1 MKEDKFFVKAE
12 VEEWVIP
19 TYDFVTPEEMPMFS
33 ETSNHQGTTGDPY
46 PARVTSYVDGEHR
59 SDKKWTVVTMENKYI
74 RLAVIPDLGG
84 RIYEAYDKTTG
95 YDFLYRQ
102 HVIKPALI
110 GAYGAWMSG
119 GMEFNW
125 PYHHRPST
133 MMPVDFKLE
142 REEDGTA
149 ILWLSEHSP
158 SDRTKG
164 MVGIVLRP
172 DASYF
177 ETRMAIS
184 NRTSHKRGFL
194 WWENAAVAVHE
205 DYKLIFPPDVTWVH
219 HHYDRSHTTFPL
231 ASGQYGADNITVP
244 KDISRHG
251 NSPIATSYF
260 AAPSRF
266 DFFGGYDF
274 RRNCGILHIA
284 DHHISPG
291 KKMFTW
297 GYGQNADKWEK
308 KLTDSDGAYAE
319 LMAGSY
325 TNDQPDFTYLAP
337 FETKTFSQYWYPTEG
352 IGYVSYATL
361 DAAVAF
367 DRENGTVNLNVTREK
382 KALRV
387 IISDKDGNI
396 LLEKV
401 SDMTPSAALKIP
413 FDYPEGER
421 LTVKI
426 IDEGRVILDY
436 TEKTYDDIHIPEDN
450 RGIPL
455 PDALNSPCELVLA
468 GKHIDQYRDPLYKPD
483 LYYLEALRRDSN
495 FLPALKELG
504 EYYTRT
510 LRYAEAL
517 EYLDRAYAIEC
528 RYNQNPED
536 GQVNYLRGICLQ
548 NLGRLDEAYD
558 AFARAAW
565 SDNVIKAAAVKLC
578 EIDGRRADFAAMY
591 HNAMLA
597 VEKEDRHPTARVYAA
612 MALLK
617 SESGYRADT
626 YYGATEEGVRKDCRK
641 KAIVLLRE
649 ALEIDPLNYFAQYA
663 LALAQGR
670 GKDMFF
676 TSLRTNV
683 AQTTLD
689 VAFEFIRAGFFREAA
704 DMIKKALSYA
714 DDKAMLR
721 YTLAYC
727 YDQLGDG
734 ALSERLRKAARGQRI
749 VDFFPIRAEEATV
762 LEAALEKDGNDGF
775 AAYLLGCLRY
785 NFREYERAAE
795 LWKNATENIPDFY
808 IPYRNLALVYFN
820 HLEKSE
826 DAISLMLK
834 AVKLKKDDAMLFGEL
849 ETVMRKSGYA
859 PDATVSALEE
869 NRPRCDTDQAM
880 LTLARAYN
888 GAGRFD
894 DAERIMLSH
903 TFSPGEGAEL
913 ITAEPYIFSCF
924 ARGRVAFAEERY
936 DDALELFKKA
946 QTMPENLNVGF
957 WNESI
962 MMPYLYFEAATLKKL
977 GRDGEANEIIK
988 RLSTLRDVGMWNM
1001 GGEFVYYFAMT
1012 IRDGGD
1018 AMRAQRIIRE
1028 AILAW
1033 EKELAAGC
1041 KYHNKIGTLYNCFVG
1056 DGSVNRKG
1064 ELYAMLAFADMFL
1077 GNREGAKDKFERSYA
1092 LDPTAKVAF
1101 ELSLLGR

>member
-1 MKEDKFFVKAE
+1 MKEDKFAVKMS

-84 RIYEAYDKTTG
+84 RIFEAYDKTTG

-177 ETRMAIS
+177 ETRMAIT
-184 NRTSHKRGFL
+184 NRTSHKRSFL

-231 ASGQYGADNITVP
+231 ASGQYGADNIKIP
-244 KDISRHG
+244 KDISKHG

-297 GYGQNADKWEK
+297 GYGQNADKWEQ
-308 KLTDSDGAYAE
+308 KLTDTDGAYAE

-325 TNDQPDFTYLAP
+325 TDDQPDFTYLAP
-337 FETKTFSQYWYPTEG
+337 FETKTFSQFWYPTEG
-352 IGYVSYATL
+352 IGYVTYATL
-361 DAAVAF
+361 DAAISL
-367 DRENGTVNLNVTREK
+367 DRDNKTLNVNVTRERK
-382 KALRV
+382 TLRLL
-387 IISDKDGNI
+387 IWGEDGRL

-401 SDMTPSAALKIP
+401 SDMRPSAVLKIP
-413 FDYPEGER
+413 FEYPDGEK
-421 LTVKI
+421 LTVRI
-426 IDEGRVILDY
+426 IAENRIIFNY
-436 TEKTYDDIHIPEDN
+436 TEREYDNIHIPDDN
-450 RGIPL
+450 KGIPL
-455 PDALNSPCELVLA
+455 PDALKTPCELVVA

-483 LYYLEALRRDSN
+483 LYYLEALRRDSE

-510 LRYAEAL
+510 LRYEEAL
-517 EYLDRAYAIEC
+517 TYLERAYKIEC
-528 RYNQNPED
+528 GYDQNPED
-536 GQVNYLRGICLQ
+536 GQVNYLRGLCLQ
-548 NLGRLDEAYD
+548 HMGNFDGAYD
-558 AFARAAW
+558 AFARAVW
-565 SDNVIKAAAVKLC
+565 SDNTAKCAAVKLA
-578 EIDGRRADFAAMY
+578 EIDGIRGDLAAMY
-591 HNAMLA
+591 RNASLA
-597 VEKEDRHPTARVYAA
+597 LEKEMRHPIARVYAA
-612 MALLK
+612 LALYK
-617 SESGYRADT
+617 SEDNCRRDT
-626 YYGATEEGVRKDCRK
+626 YYGAILPMSGGRREAVR
-641 KAIVLLRE
+641 LLRE
-649 ALEIDPLNYFAQYA
+649 ALGLDPLNHLARFMLAYVTGKGKGEFFA
-663 LALAQGR
+663 
-670 GKDMFF
+670 
-676 TSLRTNV
+676 SLRSDV
-683 AQTTLD
+683 SQTALD
-689 VAFEFIRAGFFREAA
+689 VGFDLMRAGFYDETISL
-704 DMIKKALSYA
+704 IKGAMPYA
-714 DDKAMLR
+714 KEKAMLR

-727 YDQLGDG
+727 LDILGDTEG
-734 ALSERLRKAARGQRI
+734 AKKQRYAARKQRI
-749 VDFFPIRAEEATV
+749 VDFFPVRAEEATV
-762 LEAALEKDGNDGF
+762 LDAALEYDANDGF

-785 NFREYERAAE
+785 NFREYEKAAA
-795 LWKNATENIPDFY
+795 LWESAIKNIPDFY

-820 HLEKSE
+820 HLDRAC
-826 DAISLMLK
+826 DALELMK
-834 AVKLKKDDAMLFGEL
+834 QATSLKKGDAMLLGEL
-849 ETVMRKSGYA
+849 ETVMRKTGYDPA
-859 PDATVSALEE
+859 DTLEILLAGRPDEE
-869 NRPRCDTDQAM
+869 TDQM
-880 LTLARAYN
+880 QLTLARAYN

-894 DAERIMLSH
+894 EAEKAMLSH

-913 ITAEPYIFSCF
+913 TTAEPYIFSCF
-924 ARGRVAFAEERY
+924 ARGRVAFEEGRY
-936 DDALELFKKA
+936 TDALELFKMA
-946 QTMPENLNVGF
+946 QTMPDNLNVGF
-957 WNESI
+957 WNESV
-962 MMPYLYFEAATLKKL
+962 MMPYLYFEAVTYKKL
-977 GRDGEANEIIK
+977 GREEEANSLMT
-988 RLSTLRDVGMWNM
+988 RLSSLRDEGMWNM
-1001 GGEFVYYFAMT
+1001 GGEFVYYFAET
-1012 IRDGGD
+1012 VRACGD
-1018 AMRAQRIIRE
+1018 EMRAQSIIRE

-1033 EKELAAGC
+1033 EKELSSGC
-1041 KYHNKIGTLYNCFVG
+1041 RYSKKIGTLYNCFVG
-1056 DGSVNRKG
+1056 DGSQNRRA
-1064 ELYAMLAFADMFL
+1064 ELYAMLAFADLFL
-1077 GNREGAKDKFERSYA
+1077 GKREDAKAKFEISYA

-1101 ELSLLGR
+1101 EISLLK

>member
-1 MKEDKFFVKAE
+1 MSEKLYSVKAA

-19 TYDFVTPEEMPMFS
+19 TYDFVSPEEMPMFS

-59 SDKKWTVVTMENKYI
+59 SDKKWTVVTLENDYI
-74 RLAVIPDLGG
+74 RLAIIPDLGG
-84 RIYEAYDKTTG
+84 RIFEAYDKTTG

-119 GMEFNW
+119 GFEFNW

-133 MMPVDFKLE
+133 MMPVDFTIE

-149 ILWLSEHSP
+149 IVWLSEHSP

-172 DASYF
+172 DKSYF
-177 ETRMAIS
+177 ETRMAVT
-184 NRTSHKRGFL
+184 NRTSHKRSFL

-244 KDISRHG
+244 KDISKHG

-260 AAPSRF
+260 AAPSKY

-308 KLTDSDGAYAE
+308 KLTDTDGAYAE

-337 FETKTFSQYWYPTEG
+337 YETKTFSQYWYPTEG
-352 IGYVSYATL
+352 IGYVTYATL
-361 DAAVAF
+361 DAAVTL
-367 DRENGTVNLNVTREK
+367 DRENGTVNLNVTGNE
-382 KALRV
+382 KALCLQ
-387 IISDKDGNI
+387 ILDESGNL

-401 SDMTPSAALKIP
+401 SDMTPSKVVKIP
-413 FDYPEGER
+413 FDYPKGEK

-426 IDEGRVILDY
+426 TRQGRVILAY
-436 TEKTYDDIHIPEDN
+436 TEQEYDAIHIPEDN
-450 RGIPL
+450 KGIPL
-455 PDALNSPCELVLA
+455 PDALSTPCALVEA

-483 LYYLEALRRDSN
+483 LYYLEALRRDSE
-495 FLPALKELG
+495 FLPALKALG

-510 LRYAEAL
+510 LRYEEAL
-517 EYLDRAYAIEC
+517 TILESAYKVEC

-536 GQVNYLRGICLQ
+536 GQVSYLRGICLQ

-558 AFARAAW
+558 AFARATW
-565 SDNVIKAAAVKLC
+565 SDNTVKSAAVKLC
-578 EIDGRRADFAAMY
+578 EIDGCRGDFAAMY
-591 HNAMLA
+591 HNASLA
-597 VEKEDRHPTARVYAA
+597 LEKEKRHPTARAYAA
-612 MALLK
+612 FALLK
-617 SESGYRADT
+617 GESGYPLDT
-626 YYGATEEGVRKDCRK
+626 YYGATENAM
-641 KAIVLLRE
+641 KAGNLRARAIRLLRE
-649 ALEIDPLNYFAQYA
+649 AIEIDPLNHLARFA
-663 LALAQGR
+663 LAIVLGKGR
-670 GKDMFF
+670 GEFF
-676 TSLRTNV
+676 ASLRSDV
-683 AQTTLD
+683 AQTALD
-689 VAFEFIRAGFFREAA
+689 IGYDLMRAGLTDETITLMKSA
-704 DMIKKALSYA
+704 MSYA
-714 DDKAMLR
+714 NDKTMLR

-727 YDQLGDG
+727 YDKIGDV
-734 ALSERLRKAARGQRI
+734 ASAEKQRRAARKGRI
-749 VDFFPIRAEEATV
+749 VDFFPVRAEEAIV
-762 LEAALEKDGNDGF
+762 LEAALEKDEKDGF
-775 AAYLLGCLRY
+775 AAYLLGCIRY
-785 NFREYERAAE
+785 NFREYEKAAALWERAV
-795 LWKNATENIPDFY
+795 ENISDFY

-820 HLEKSE
+820 HLGRAE

-834 AVKLKKDDAMLFGEL
+834 AVALKQGDAMLLGEL
-849 ETVMRKSGYA
+849 ETVMRKSGYS
-859 PDATVSALEE
+859 PDETARALEE
-869 NRPRCDTDQAM
+869 NRPTDNTDQTM

-913 ITAEPYIFSCF
+913 LTAEPYMFSCF

-936 DDALELFKKA
+936 ADALKLFKMA
-946 QTMPENLNVGF
+946 QTMPDNLNVGF
-957 WNESI
+957 WNQSI

-977 GRDGEANEIIK
+977 GRDDEADAIIK
-988 RLSTLRDVGMWNM
+988 RLAALRDVGMWNM
-1001 GGEFVYYFAMT
+1001 GGEFVYYFASAICLGGDEMRAKNI
-1012 IRDGGD
+1012 IRD
-1018 AMRAQRIIRE
+1018 

-1033 EKELAAGC
+1033 EKELEGGC
-1041 KYHNKIGTLYNCFVG
+1041 TYHKKIGTLYNCFVG
-1056 DGSVNRKG
+1056 DGQRNRLS
-1064 ELYAMLAFADMFL
+1064 ELYAMLGYGDLFL
-1077 GNREGAKDKFERSYA
+1077 GKREEAKDKFEKSYA

-1101 ELSLLGR
+1101 EISLLR